1 MHPQRKLLHNTIL
14 QYLLVHAGDICPYGI
29 DPWLWLTHFGKLVT
43 TFFIS
48 SYADT
53 LELSRAAIYGQ
64 TMARVL
70 FFVNVKAVLN
80 TIMVYTGW
88 KRPGAF
94 KVTQKA
100 GGQGANNDA
109 AEVAVGAPPTPV
121 EEVER
126 DNGGPTI
133 PVRPCC
139 ALKLQFDMFRL
150 SQLRHRCF
158 VFAPILV
165 VKYFRGGAEML
176 HSILPTCTQT
186 FAECTLHGSPANYH
200 GKTGEQWRS
209 PEAVHTLSLIHI

>member
-1 MHPQRKLLHNTIL
+1 MAFENKRNHISRQPRREWASALEGAGAEGQHRATPTRAAAPETPPLRYGLDST
-14 QYLLVHAGDICPYGI
+14 GDICPYGI

-43 TFFIS
+43 TFLIS

-100 GGQGANNDA
+100 GGAANPA
-109 AEVAVGAPPTPV
+109 GEVAVGAPPAPV
-121 EEVER
+121 EDVER
-126 DNGGPTI
+126 ENGGPTV
-133 PVRPCC
+133 PVSVLYPTNWQSGQCY
-139 ALKLQFDMFRL
+139 
-150 SQLRHRCF
+150 S
-158 VFAPILV
+158 
-165 VKYFRGGAEML
+165 L
-176 HSILPTCTQT
+176 HMCY
-186 FAECTLHGSPANYH
+186 G
-200 GKTGEQWRS
+200 
-209 PEAVHTLSLIHI
+209 